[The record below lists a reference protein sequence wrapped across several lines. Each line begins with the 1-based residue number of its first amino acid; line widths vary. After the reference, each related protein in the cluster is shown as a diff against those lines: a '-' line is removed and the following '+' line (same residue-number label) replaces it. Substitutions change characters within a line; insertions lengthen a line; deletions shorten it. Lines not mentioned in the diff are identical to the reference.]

1 MNSGK
6 TTDRFSFFCAGS
18 PEDIVAID
26 NGKEINRAQFA
37 ARAVDLASKLPE
49 KSYIVNHCQN
59 RYHFMLGL
67 AAALLKKQISLFPPG
82 KIPQVIKR
90 LISQYPDVY
99 CLSDQDET
107 LAGMDSLKIPE
118 QMDIEGNEKNIAEL
132 VFPADQI
139 VAVAFT
145 SGSTGEPKPYI
156 KVWGGYVR
164 EAIGAGKALGLD
176 AKKGGYLVATVP
188 PQHMYG
194 FVASIMLPLQH
205 RYVINADQP
214 FFPED
219 IKHAIAA
226 RAETALFVTTP
237 IHLRACVM
245 EQTKIDGLEMI
256 LSSTAPLDASLSD
269 NAEAL
274 FSTQVQEF
282 YGSTETGAIAS
293 RRQADNDVWKTFED
307 VTVGLTDEG
316 FAVYADYF
324 YQSPMLLP
332 DNVEVHNESE
342 FVLFGRNTDLIKI
355 AGKRALLS
363 DLNHHLL
370 AIDGI
375 KDGTFFMPD
384 AENHGDSGHR
394 ETRLAAF
401 VVAPGL
407 SKNALLDQL
416 RTNIDPVFLP
426 RPLKFVDALPR
437 NKTGKL
443 PRGKLLELLGQETI
457 TS

>member
-1 MNSGK
+1 MNKGK
-6 TTDRFSFFCAGS
+6 TTDRLSFFCAGS
-18 PEDIVAID
+18 PEDIVVID

-37 ARAVDLASKLPE
+37 TRALDLASKLPE
-49 KSYIVNHCQN
+49 KSYIINHCQN

-67 AAALLKKQISLFPPG
+67 AAALLKKQVSLFPPS

-107 LAGMDSLKIPE
+107 LAGMDNLRMPE
-118 QMDIEGNEKNIAEL
+118 QTNIESNELNIAEL

-145 SGSTGEPKPYI
+145 SGSTGEPRPYT
-156 KVWGGYVR
+156 KVWGGYIR
-164 EAIGAGKALGLD
+164 EAIGAGRALGLD

-194 FVASIMLPLQH
+194 FVASIMLPLQY
-205 RYVINADQP
+205 RYIINAGQP

-219 IKHAIAA
+219 IKHAVAA
-226 RAETALFVTTP
+226 RAQAALLVTTP

-245 EQTKIDGLEMI
+245 EQTKIDDLEMI
-256 LSSTAPLDASLSD
+256 LSSTAPLDASLSND
-269 NAEAL
+269 AEAL
-274 FSTQVQEF
+274 FATQVREF
-282 YGSTETGAIAS
+282 YGSTETGAIAA
-293 RRQADNDVWKTFED
+293 RRQTENDVWKTFAG
-307 VTVGLTDEG
+307 VTVALTDEG
-316 FAVYADYF
+316 FAVDADYF
-324 YQSPMLLP
+324 YRSPMLLP
-332 DNVEVHNESE
+332 DNVEVHNEHE

-363 DLNHHLL
+363 DLNHYLL

-375 KDGTFFMPD
+375 RDGTFFMPD
-384 AENHGDSGHR
+384 PDSHSEPGHR

-401 VVAPGL
+401 VVAPDM
-407 SKNALLDQL
+407 SKNELLDQL
-416 RTNIDPVFLP
+416 RTNIDSVFLP
-426 RPLKFVDALPR
+426 RPLKFVETLPR
-437 NKTGKL
+437 NETGKL
-443 PRGKLLELLGQETI
+443 PRGKLLELLDQKTI